1 MISSMTGFARAELES
16 AVGKLT
22 IELRSVNH
30 RYLDLSVRMPDM
42 LRRFETRVREI
53 LGQRLTR
60 GKVDCNIHFSAAAS
74 PEGLLIDE
82 PRARALIQTLEQ
94 LRGWIAEPA
103 PVSAETVL
111 GWPGVIRED
120 IPDEKAMLKTLE
132 TVLGQALDTLTQM
145 RHEEGERLL
154 GIIESRLDKVAETVK
169 SVRQRRPEVLA
180 RVRQK
185 LLDRLAG
192 IDVQADPGRLEQE
205 LAFIA
210 QKLDVDE
217 ELDRLDS
224 HVQATRETLQRS
236 EAIGRRLDFIMQEF
250 NREANTLSAKS
261 ADAQTTAAAVE
272 LKVLI
277 EQMREQVQNI
287 E

>member
-16 AVGKLT
+16 ETGKLT

-30 RYLDLSVRMPDM
+30 RYLDLSVRMPDV

-53 LGQRLTR
+53 LRQQLSR
-60 GKVDCNIHFSAAAS
+60 GKVECNIHFAASAS

-82 PRARALIQTLEQ
+82 ARARALIQSLEQ
-94 LRGWIAEPA
+94 VRGWIAEPA
-103 PVSAETVL
+103 PVTAETVL
-111 GWPGVIRED
+111 NWPGVISED
-120 IPDEKAMLKTLE
+120 LPDEKAMLEALE
-132 TVLGQALDTLTQM
+132 SALGQALDRLTRM
-145 RHEEGERLL
+145 RREEGERLR
-154 GIIESRLDKVAETVK
+154 GIIESRLEKVADTVK
-169 SVRQRRPEVLA
+169 SVRRRRPDVLA

-192 IDVQADPGRLEQE
+192 LDAQADPGRLEQE

-224 HVQATRETLQRS
+224 HVQATRETLHRP

-261 ADAQTTAAAVE
+261 ADAETTAAAVE